1 MTKRKRKG
9 QFDDYDDWAN
19 VPSSD
24 DVKPEQEVSK
34 VSLEDFIVEEKVDAF
49 RDSYEPCDE
58 LDFEAE
64 AFDDSK
70 LREYFKAY
78 VCGLGDPLR
87 LYVGLLS
94 IYDFNFKTSLATGE
108 PTIFVRRKR
117 EISDDGRE

>member
-24 DVKPEQEVSK
+24 DVKPEQEVPK

-49 RDSYEPCDE
+49 SETFEPCDE
-58 LDFEAE
+58 LDYEAE

-78 VCGLGDPLR
+78 VCALGDPLA
-87 LYVGLLS
+87 LYIEDLKMAGFCMES
-94 IYDFNFKTSLATGE
+94 SLVTGE
-108 PTIFVRRKR
+108 PCIFARLKL
-117 EISDDGRE
+117 

>member
-24 DVKPEQEVSK
+24 DVKPEQEVPK
-34 VSLEDFIVEEKVDAF
+34 VTLEDFIVEEKVDAF
-49 RDSYEPCDE
+49 SETFEPCDE
-58 LDFEAE
+58 LDYEAE

-87 LYVGLLS
+87 LYVGLLVTLHDFKFVTS
-94 IYDFNFKTSLATGE
+94 IATGE
-108 PTIFVRRKR
+108 PTIFVKRRKQ
-117 EISDDGRE
+117 E